1 MEEIKL
7 SFENDTISFGNADLS
22 FVGDTISFGNV
33 DLSFGSDK
41 LSFDNIAK
49 VKKEVKETRATEATD
64 TQDSRWLTEEEVI
77 RVIDWLKQITSYN
90 LRNDITAYAKEI
102 LREVNTASIPYDE
115 LTNKL
120 ERLKNTFNAVA
131 KRRGRL

>member
-22 FVGDTISFGNV
+22 FGN
-33 DLSFGSDK
+33 DK
-41 LSFDNIAK
+41 LSFDNVAK
-49 VKKEVKETRATEATD
+49 VKKGAKETPTVEATNI
-64 TQDSRWLTEEEVI
+64 QDGRWLTEDEAKK
-77 RVIDWLKQITSYN
+77 VIDWLKQIISYN

-102 LREVNTASIPYDE
+102 LHEINVASVPYDE
-115 LTNKL
+115 LSNKL

>member
-22 FVGDTISFGNV
+22 FD
-33 DLSFGSDK
+33 SDK
-41 LSFDNIAK
+41 LSFDNAAK
-49 VKKEVKETRATEATD
+49 VKKEVKETPTVETTKA
-64 TQDSRWLTEEEVI
+64 QNGRWLTEDEAKK
-77 RVIDWLKQITSYN
+77 VIDWLKQIISYN

-102 LREVNTASIPYDE
+102 LHEVNAASISYDE
-115 LTNKL
+115 LANKL
-120 ERLKNTFNAVA
+120 ERLKDTFNAVA

>member
-22 FVGDTISFGNV
+22 FD
-33 DLSFGSDK
+33 SDK
-41 LSFDNIAK
+41 LSFDNVAK
-49 VKKEVKETRATEATD
+49 VKKEVKETPTVETTKA
-64 TQDSRWLTEEEVI
+64 QNGRWLTEDEAKKVF
-77 RVIDWLKQITSYN
+77 DWLKQIISYY

-102 LREVNTASIPYDE
+102 LHEINAASISYDE
-115 LTNKL
+115 LANKL
-120 ERLKNTFNAVA
+120 ERLKDTFNAVA

>member
-22 FVGDTISFGNV
+22 FD
-33 DLSFGSDK
+33 SDK
-41 LSFDNIAK
+41 LSFDNVAK
-49 VKKEVKETRATEATD
+49 VKKEAKETHTVETTKA
-64 TQDSRWLTEEEVI
+64 QNGRWLTEDEAKK
-77 RVIDWLKQITSYN
+77 VIDWLKQIISYN

-102 LREVNTASIPYDE
+102 LHEVNAASISYDE
-115 LTNKL
+115 LANKL
-120 ERLKNTFNAVA
+120 ERLKDTFNAVA

>member
-22 FVGDTISFGNV
+22 FD
-33 DLSFGSDK
+33 SDK
-41 LSFDNIAK
+41 LSFDNVAK
-49 VKKEVKETRATEATD
+49 VKEEVKETPTVEATK
-64 TQDSRWLTEEEVI
+64 TQNGRWLTEDEAKK
-77 RVIDWLKQITSYN
+77 VIDWLKQIISYN

-102 LREVNTASIPYDE
+102 LHEINVASVPYDE
-115 LTNKL
+115 LSNKL

>member
-22 FVGDTISFGNV
+22 FS
-33 DLSFGSDK
+33 SDK
-41 LSFDNIAK
+41 LSFDNVAK
-49 VKKEVKETRATEATD
+49 VKKEVKETPTVEATK
-64 TQDSRWLTEEEVI
+64 TQNGRWLTEDEAKK
-77 RVIDWLKQITSYN
+77 VIDWLKQIISYN

-102 LREVNTASIPYDE
+102 LHEVNAASISYDE
-115 LTNKL
+115 LANKL
-120 ERLKNTFNAVA
+120 ERLKDTFNAVA

>member
-22 FVGDTISFGNV
+22 FD
-33 DLSFGSDK
+33 SDK
-41 LSFDNIAK
+41 LSFDNVAK
-49 VKKEVKETRATEATD
+49 VKKEVKETPTVETTKA
-64 TQDSRWLTEEEVI
+64 QNGRWLTEDEAKKVF
-77 RVIDWLKQITSYN
+77 DWLKQIISYN

-102 LREVNTASIPYDE
+102 LHEVNAASISYDE
-115 LTNKL
+115 LANKL
-120 ERLKNTFNAVA
+120 ERLKDTFNAVA

>member
-22 FVGDTISFGNV
+22 FD
-33 DLSFGSDK
+33 SDK
-41 LSFDNIAK
+41 LSFDNVAK
-49 VKKEVKETRATEATD
+49 VKKEVKETPTVEATK
-64 TQDSRWLTEEEVI
+64 TQNGRWLTEDEAKK
-77 RVIDWLKQITSYN
+77 VIDWLKQIISYN

-102 LREVNTASIPYDE
+102 LHEINAASISYDE
-115 LTNKL
+115 LANKL
-120 ERLKNTFNAVA
+120 ERLKDTFNAVA

>member
-22 FVGDTISFGNV
+22 FS
-33 DLSFGSDK
+33 SDK
-41 LSFDNIAK
+41 LSFDNVAK
-49 VKKEVKETRATEATD
+49 VKKEVKETPTVETTN
-64 TQDSRWLTEEEVI
+64 TQNGRWLTEDEAKKVF
-77 RVIDWLKQITSYN
+77 DWLKQIISYN

-102 LREVNTASIPYDE
+102 LHEINAASISYDE
-115 LTNKL
+115 LANKL
-120 ERLKNTFNAVA
+120 ERLKDTFNAVA

>member
-7 SFENDTISFGNADLS
+7 SFENDIISFGNADLS
-22 FVGDTISFGNV
+22 FS
-33 DLSFGSDK
+33 SDK
-41 LSFDNIAK
+41 LSFDNVAK
-49 VKKEVKETRATEATD
+49 VKKEVKETPTVEATN
-64 TQDSRWLTEEEVI
+64 TQDGRWLTEDEAKK
-77 RVIDWLKQITSYN
+77 VIDWLKQIISYN

-102 LREVNTASIPYDE
+102 LHEINVASVPYDE
-115 LTNKL
+115 LSNKL

>member
-22 FVGDTISFGNV
+22 FD
-33 DLSFGSDK
+33 SDK
-41 LSFDNIAK
+41 LSFDNVAK
-49 VKKEVKETRATEATD
+49 VKKEVKETPTVETTKA
-64 TQDSRWLTEEEVI
+64 QNGRWLTEDEAKKVF
-77 RVIDWLKQITSYN
+77 DWLKQIISYN

-102 LREVNTASIPYDE
+102 LHEINAASISYDE
-115 LTNKL
+115 LANKL
-120 ERLKNTFNAVA
+120 ERLKDTFNAVA

>member
-22 FVGDTISFGNV
+22 FD
-33 DLSFGSDK
+33 SDK
-41 LSFDNIAK
+41 LSFDNVAK
-49 VKKEVKETRATEATD
+49 VKKEVKETPTVVTTN
-64 TQDSRWLTEEEVI
+64 TQNGRWLTEDEAKK
-77 RVIDWLKQITSYN
+77 VIDWLKQIISYN

-102 LREVNTASIPYDE
+102 LHEVNAASISYDE
-115 LTNKL
+115 LANKL
-120 ERLKNTFNAVA
+120 ERLKDTFNAVA

>member
-22 FVGDTISFGNV
+22 FD
-33 DLSFGSDK
+33 SDK
-41 LSFDNIAK
+41 LSFDNVAK
-49 VKKEVKETRATEATD
+49 VKKEVKETPTVETTKA
-64 TQDSRWLTEEEVI
+64 QNGRWLTEDEAKK
-77 RVIDWLKQITSYN
+77 VIDWLKQIISYN

-102 LREVNTASIPYDE
+102 LHEVNAASISYDE
-115 LTNKL
+115 LANKL
-120 ERLKNTFNAVA
+120 ERLKDTFNAVA

>member
-22 FVGDTISFGNV
+22 FD
-33 DLSFGSDK
+33 SDK
-41 LSFDNIAK
+41 LSFDNVAK
-49 VKKEVKETRATEATD
+49 VKKEVKETPTVEATN
-64 TQDSRWLTEEEVI
+64 TQDGRWLTEDEAKK
-77 RVIDWLKQITSYN
+77 VIDWLKQIISYN

-102 LREVNTASIPYDE
+102 LHEINAASISYDE
-115 LTNKL
+115 LANKL
-120 ERLKNTFNAVA
+120 ERLKDTFNAVA